1 MLSCTMKYLLRW
13 YVGCACIIFGICF
26 LTSCKSKNATMNPHP
41 YENKLGIKPAN
52 LAQIDTVNYTTIQWM
67 NPVVNFGVLK
77 EGDSAIIK
85 FRFKNT
91 GVNPLFLSAVRPSCG
106 CSIPR
111 YPEDAIFPDEENELT
126 VSFNSMGQRG
136 AIHKT
141 ITVTTNTVNGVS
153 HLLTFEGRVDNLN
166 H

>member
-1 MLSCTMKYLLRW
+1 MLSCTTKYLLHL
-13 YVGCACIIFGICF
+13 YTCSACLIFGISF
-26 LTSCKSKNATMNPHP
+26 LTSCKSKKKIINPHP

-52 LAQIDTVNYTTIQWM
+52 LAQIDTVNFTTIQWM

-91 GVNPLFLSAVRPSCG
+91 GENPLFLSAVRPSCG

-111 YPEDAIFPDEENELT
+111 YSEEAIMPDEENELI
-126 VSFNSMGQRG
+126 VNFNSIGQRD
-136 AIHKT
+136 AIRKT
-141 ITVTTNTVNGVS
+141 ITVTSNTANGVS
-153 HLLTFEGRVDNLN
+153 HVLTFEGRVDNVS